1 MTLEDAGVKEGKPHL
16 STSGLC
22 MHSHNYG
29 SACFN
34 CENTVNYTLDYKM
47 NSFHREPYWSN
58 RPWKIFWEMLLYL
71 DHELIENIKAYKP

>member
-1 MTLEDAGVKEGKPHL
+1 MSLEDPGVKEGKPHF

-34 CENTVNYTLDYKM
+34 CENIINYTLDYKILFTE
-47 NSFHREPYWSN
+47 N
-58 RPWKIFWEMLLYL
+58 
-71 DHELIENIKAYKP
+71 LIGVIGHGKYFVKCCMF